1 MKIRSLRKALGAA
14 ILLSVLALPNLA
26 RAGFVEIGASGNYR
40 KFFVDQ
46 LNYSE
51 SLSYTGSLSYYFW
64 NSSALEASYT
74 NGRAKSISP
83 TQQNQTDFEMYG
95 LDLVLSFA
103 PRESAFKPYIKLG
116 GAYQKK
122 RIIFL
127 LQNTDPIERRVEGT
141 SPSAGFG
148 FRLSLTESFGIRAG
162 IDAWTSPLNVE
173 PVTYDVA
180 GRAGITW
187 MF

>member
-1 MKIRSLRKALGAA
+1 MICALF
-14 ILLSVLALPNLA
+14 LLGTLTFSISS

-40 KFFVDQ
+40 KFFVDEI
-46 LNYSE
+46 NYSE

-64 NSSALEASYT
+64 NSSALELSYT
-74 NGRAKSISP
+74 NGRSKSISP
-83 TQQNQTDFEMYG
+83 TQQNQTDFELYG

-103 PRESAFKPYIKLG
+103 PREAAFKPYIKIG

-127 LQNTDPIERRVEGT
+127 LQNTDPIERRVEGP
-141 SPSAGFG
+141 SPSGGFG

-162 IDAWTSPLNVE
+162 VDAWTSPMNNSGE
-173 PVTYDVA
+173 PVTYDIA